1 MKFLTLIRHA
11 KSDWSD
17 ATLNDFD
24 RPLSSR
30 GKKAAPKMGQ
40 RIATNGIIPDL
51 VISSPAKRARK
62 TAQLI
67 AREIN
72 IKKDAIVYEK
82 DIFEARRKTLADM
95 ISRAPDV
102 KHIALVGHNPGL
114 SDLAQWLCPQATDWL
129 PTCAVLTLELDIKNW
144 KKIAAGC
151 AGILH
156 YDYPKK
162 AQ

>member
-24 RPLSSR
+24 RPLNAR
-30 GKKAAPKMGQ
+30 GKKAAPLMGQ
-40 RIATNGIIPDL
+40 RIANNGVTPDL
-51 VISSPAKRARK
+51 VLSSPAKRARK

-67 AREIN
+67 VREIN
-72 IKKDAIVYEK
+72 IKKDTIVYDQ
-82 DIFEARRKTLADM
+82 DIFEARKKNLADI

-114 SDLAQWLCPQATDWL
+114 SDLAQWLCPKAPDWL

-144 KKIAAGC
+144 KKIAADC
-151 AGILH
+151 AAILR